1 MPPEAKLRAHVRMYL
16 TKALPAPGFFSAI
29 EHGRMHHGNDEQRG
43 REWGRLKGQGV
54 KTGLADVFIWH
65 QNKFIAVELKAGK
78 NTTSDSQDAF
88 GDAMIANGFSYLVVR
103 SIVSIDAALRLH
115 SIPISPSMRI
125 LAMQYDAALSVPD
138 APRKASKARVVRKK
152 PTRSSI
158 ALRTAFQ
165 KQGIMV

>member
-88 GDAMIANGFSYLVVR
+88 GDAMIANGFSYMVVHLVAEL
-103 SIVSIDAALRLH
+103 DAALRLH
-115 SIPISPSMRI
+115 GIPVSPSMRV
-125 LAMQYDAALSVPD
+125 LAMQHDAALSILNPT
-138 APRKASKARVVRKK
+138 KK
-152 PTRSSI
+152 PRAAKNQRAKPTARSI
-158 ALRTAFQ
+158 ARRTTLQ
-165 KQGIMV
+165 RQGIMV